1 VPARSPFLARITAV
15 KELHGRGSDRSCV
28 HVEVDVS
35 GSDIAYEA
43 GKHLVCSKARI
54 EQGSAPV
61 AGIGTLLPSE
71 EPCVKYVRELACGYL
86 AWLG

>member
-1 VPARSPFLARITAV
+1 MAHPVVRSPFLARITAV

-43 GKHLVCSKARI
+43 GVGR
-54 EQGSAPV
+54 
-61 AGIGTLLPSE
+61 AGLLLPLPREDTLGVLRFSPI
-71 EPCVKYVRELACGYL
+71 EPFTHS
-86 AWLG
+86 LGVWPSR